1 MGWKHTT
8 EVLCQ
13 NNFQREKWSICCNQS
28 SNITECALSSYIK
41 PESSNLKI
49 PACCSLF
56 CHHEWWSFGP
66 CFIYYMSVYPFFFFT
81 ALFPLPVSQNLSIL
95 QLSTS
100 SVSLWASLCV
110 CLLLKLFGPSC
121 PGGKTSIIITNQ
133 TPVVSFSAPSVLF
146 SVVHPM
152 FLCSMRC
159 HSQSMIYFFTHS
171 LLPFLV
177 LFFSPPSSHS
187 VSGPCLLC
195 AHFCPWVPEIL
206 MWVVFTVPPFHQD
219 EDSYR
224 G

>member
-56 CHHEWWSFGP
+56 CHHEWRSFGP

-110 CLLLKLFGPSC
+110 CLLLKLFGPSWPWWKNFSHYYKPDPCGLLLC
-121 PGGKTSIIITNQ
+121 PLRSLFCCSSNVFMFHAV
-133 TPVVSFSAPSVLF
+133 PF
-146 SVVHPM
+146 SVYDLL
-152 FLCSMRC
+152 F
-159 HSQSMIYFFTHS
+159 HS
-171 LLPFLV
+171 LSSAFFWCSSSALPPLTLFLDHV
-177 LFFSPPSSHS
+177 CFVPIFAHE
-187 VSGPCLLC
+187 CLK
-195 AHFCPWVPEIL
+195 
-206 MWVVFTVPPFHQD
+206 
-219 EDSYR
+219 Y
-224 G
+224 

>member
-56 CHHEWWSFGP
+56 CHHEWRSFGP

-110 CLLLKLFGPSC
+110 CLLLKLFGPSWPWWKNFNHYYKPDPCGLLLC
-121 PGGKTSIIITNQ
+121 PLRSLFCCSSNVFMFHAV
-133 TPVVSFSAPSVLF
+133 PF
-146 SVVHPM
+146 SVYDLL
-152 FLCSMRC
+152 F
-159 HSQSMIYFFTHS
+159 HS
-171 LLPFLV
+171 LSSAFFGALLQPSLLSLCFWTMSALCPFLPMSAWNINV
-177 LFFSPPSSHS
+177 GGFHCASLSS
-187 VSGPCLLC
+187 GWGQL
-195 AHFCPWVPEIL
+195 
-206 MWVVFTVPPFHQD
+206 
-219 EDSYR
+219 
-224 G
+224 

>member
-56 CHHEWWSFGP
+56 CHHEWRSFGP

-100 SVSLWASLCV
+100 SVSLYEQVCV
-110 CLLLKLFGPSC
+110 FAFYLSFLVPAG

-171 LLPFLV
+171 LLPFFGAL
-177 LFFSPPSSHS
+177 LQPSLLSLCFWTMSALCPFLPKSAWNINVGGFHCAS
-187 VSGPCLLC
+187 LSSGWGQL
-195 AHFCPWVPEIL
+195 
-206 MWVVFTVPPFHQD
+206 
-219 EDSYR
+219 
-224 G
+224 